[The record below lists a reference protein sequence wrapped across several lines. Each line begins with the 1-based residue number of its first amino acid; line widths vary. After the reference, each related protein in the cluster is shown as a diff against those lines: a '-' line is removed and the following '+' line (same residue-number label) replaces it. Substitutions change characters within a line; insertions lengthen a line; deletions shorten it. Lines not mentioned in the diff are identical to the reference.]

1 MRKKPSWPD
10 EVLEG
15 YMKQFAIIG
24 LGNFGYFLATQ
35 LYEKGHDVLVIDK
48 NPTPVQDIKDSVSQ
62 AVVADATDRKAL
74 ESLGIKNM
82 DAVIVCTGTV
92 LSDSILIALNLK
104 DMGVSNILAK
114 AISDSH
120 SRILFKIGVSDVF
133 FPEKDQ
139 AISLS
144 ERLHNP
150 NILEYLPFIEGYSIV
165 ELAASKGFV
174 GKTLQELDLRNR
186 YGVQVVAI
194 RELVPDQLNLV
205 PRADSVL
212 KESDIMILI
221 GSNES
226 LDKLRKEKK

>member
-1 MRKKPSWPD
+1 MR
-10 EVLEG
+10 
-15 YMKQFAIIG
+15 YFMKQFAIIG

-74 ESLGIKNM
+74 ESLGIKKM

-165 ELAASKGFV
+165 EMAASEGFV
-174 GKTLQELDLRNR
+174 GKNPSGIGLKKPVWCSGCSHQGIGAGSAQPGSGSGFSFKRKR
-186 YGVQVVAI
+186 HH
-194 RELVPDQLNLV
+194 
-205 PRADSVL
+205 DSHRF
-212 KESDIMILI
+212 E
-221 GSNES
+221 
-226 LDKLRKEKK
+226 

>member
-1 MRKKPSWPD
+1 
-10 EVLEG
+10 
-15 YMKQFAIIG
+15 MKQFAIIG

-74 ESLGIKNM
+74 ESLGIKKM

-104 DMGVSNILAK
+104 DMGVSTILAK
-114 AISDSH
+114 AISDAH
-120 SRILFKIGVSDVF
+120 SRILFKLGVSDVF
-133 FPEKDQ
+133 FPERDQ

-165 ELAASKGFV
+165 ELAAPKRFV

-194 RELVPDQLNLV
+194 RELVPDHLNLV
-205 PRADSVL
+205 PSADSIL

-221 GSNES
+221 GSNKS
-226 LDKLRKEKK
+226 LDKLRKESK